1 MLRGYV
7 SRGTIFLALLFAGVT
22 AFAASGVQTTTLTS
36 GVSGG
41 GGWPTSGRI
50 VFEVLRGEN
59 GVKLGE
65 ARHVWKHDGVRYTME
80 TAVETTGLAGM
91 LYDFNYVQHSEG
103 LVRADGL
110 QPIRFGV
117 EQGGRAPEA
126 ASFDWKAGRVT
137 IERRGRTREYPI
149 RPMDQDALSVWHL
162 IGVRNGRQPSV
173 ELTLVTGRAA
183 APATFEV
190 IGHEAVRIPLGSID
204 ALKVR
209 VRARSGKLVMDMWLS
224 QAHDL
229 LPVRVL
235 MTDHKGEV
243 LDQRAISFDR
253 DAARGAVHK
262 ERNAQE

>member
-1 MLRGYV
+1 MLKPYLLRG
-7 SRGTIFLALLFAGVT
+7 GPFLALLLACITVFADSGATGTT
-22 AFAASGVQTTTLTS
+22 ATPEGSGDGS
-36 GVSGG
+36 
-41 GGWPTSGRI
+41 WPETGRI

-65 ARHVWKHDGVRYTME
+65 AQHVWKHDGVRYTME
-80 TAVETTGLAGM
+80 TVVETTGLAGM
-91 LYDFNYVQHSEG
+91 LYDFRYVQHSEG

-117 EQGGRAPEA
+117 EQRGKAPEA

-149 RPMDQDALSVWHL
+149 RTMDQDALSVWHL
-162 IGVRNGRQPSV
+162 IGVRNGRHPSG
-173 ELTLVTGRAA
+173 ELTLITGRTA

-209 VRARSGKLVMDMWLS
+209 VRARSGKLVTDMWLS

-243 LDQRAISFDR
+243 LDQRAISLDR
-253 DAARGAVHK
+253 DTAHGGPHK
-262 ERNAQE
+262 GKNAEK

>member
-1 MLRGYV
+1 LLRGG
-7 SRGTIFLALLFAGVT
+7 SFLALLLACFTVLADSGATGTT
-22 AFAASGVQTTTLTS
+22 AAPEG
-36 GVSGG
+36 SGG
-41 GGWPTSGRI
+41 GSWPEAGRI

-80 TAVETTGLAGM
+80 TVVETTGLAGM
-91 LYDFNYVQHSEG
+91 LYDFSYVQHSEG

-110 QPIRFGV
+110 RPVRFGV
-117 EQGGRAPEA
+117 EQRGKAPEA

-137 IERRGRTREYPI
+137 IERRGRTRGYPI
-149 RPMDQDALSVWHL
+149 GELDQDVLSVWHL
-162 IGVRNGRQPSV
+162 IGVRHGRQPSG
-173 ELTLVTGRAA
+173 ELTLVTGRTA

-190 IGHEAVRIPLGSID
+190 IGHETVRIPLGSVD

-224 QAHDL
+224 TAHDL
-229 LPVRVL
+229 APVRVL

-243 LDQRAISFDR
+243 LDQRAVSFDS
-253 DAARGAVHK
+253 DAARAGTHK
-262 ERNAQE
+262 EKNAQE

>member
-1 MLRGYV
+1 MLRG
-7 SRGTIFLALLFAGVT
+7 GLFLGLLLVCAT
-22 AFAASGVQTTTLTS
+22 AIADPGEPSNAPASEASGAGS
-36 GVSGG
+36 
-41 GGWPTSGRI
+41 WPAAGRI

-65 ARHVWKHDGVRYTME
+65 ARHVWKHDGARYTME
-80 TAVETTGLAGM
+80 TVVETTGLAGI
-91 LYDFNYVQHSEG
+91 LYDFRYVQHSEG

-117 EQGGRAPEA
+117 EQGGKAPEA

-137 IERRGRTREYPI
+137 IERRGRSSEYPI
-149 RPMDQDALSVWHL
+149 RQMDQDALSVWHL
-162 IGVRNGRQPSV
+162 IGVRNGRQPSG
-173 ELTLVTGRAA
+173 ELTLVTGRTA

-190 IGHEAVRIPLGSID
+190 MGHEAIRLPLGAID

-209 VRARSGKLVMDMWLS
+209 VRARSGKLVTDMWLS
-224 QAHDL
+224 KAHDL

-253 DAARGAVHK
+253 DAVHGTPHK
-262 ERNAQE
+262 GKNAEE